1 MPSRFRRLTRF
12 IGAAALVAPALL
24 AAQPSPG
31 GPVGRGP
38 QGPGRAAAP
47 GVDVTTLLNARRQ
60 LDLTPRQV
68 AQLDSLERIQHAER
82 SKFRESMAVRRDSMM
97 QRLRTAPGA
106 QGARGG
112 EPGNAN
118 VPRDSMRARMRSQ
131 IQGERAALQ
140 PQFEQLQRR
149 DSTFRVAAER
159 LLNDTQRQKV
169 REMQAE
175 RRGYERGVR
184 EGRGGPHG
192 RPAMRDGRRGQG
204 GRGRRPNDAG

>member
-24 AAQPSPG
+24 AAQPSPGGPGGPG

-97 QRLRTAPGA
+97 QRLRTARGA

-175 RRGYERGVR
+175 RRGYER
-184 EGRGGPHG
+184 
-192 RPAMRDGRRGQG
+192 
-204 GRGRRPNDAG
+204 